1 MRLRLI
7 PIPHAMHGEDGDRG
21 IGMRLHFLA
30 QLGDMLVERA
40 GGAEI
45 IDPPR
50 GVQQHVP
57 AQHLVGVGPDS
68 SSSFSSR
75 AVRGWSCL
83 PSRAL

>member
-1 MRLRLI
+1 
-7 PIPHAMHGEDGDRG
+7 
-21 IGMRLHFLA
+21 
-30 QLGDMLVERA
+30 MLVERA